1 MNMMKQN
8 NMFFLGAAIALALS
22 SRVAADANDNEVF
35 ISQTGDNIELTI
47 RQIGAGNKFGG
58 DDFSGTSIDMTM
70 TTSDSY
76 FDILLDG
83 DYNKMFGTVATT
95 GSTINNFITG
105 DYNLWNQKIGVAN
118 TADTITID
126 SAITGSTNSIVF
138 RAGNDDDTYNLGTPL
153 WTQTTA
159 EANWKLVDTTW
170 TRVATG
176 QAYFTQAWNPTAGS
190 ADNLDMDLDVNGSDN
205 TMNVFVNSTNATFN
219 WDVTGSN
226 NWVQTTMED
235 GSDNNQTVGVTGDYN
250 FIFVGQDTGST
261 SGVTNNAILDATFN
275 TTHSDINIIQSDAN

>member
-8 NMFFLGAAIALALS
+8 NMFFLGAAIALAIS
-22 SRVAADANDNEVF
+22 SQVAADANDNEVF

-126 SAITGSTNSIVF
+126 SAITGSTNSVVF
-138 RAGNDDDTYNLGTPL
+138 RAGNADDTYNLTRHYGINYCGIIL
-153 WTQTTA
+153 DC
-159 EANWKLVDTTW
+159 VDATW
-170 TRVATG
+170 SRTVTG
-176 QAYFTQAWNPTAGS
+176 QTAYWGSWTPTAGS
-190 ADNLDMDLDVNGSDN
+190 ADSLDMDLDVNGSDN
-205 TMNVFVNSTNATFN
+205 TMNVFVNSTNATFD

-226 NWVQTTMED
+226 NWIQTTMED
-235 GSDNNQTVGVTGDYN
+235 GSDNSQTVGVTGDYN

>member
-1 MNMMKQN
+1 MNMNKSYIFV
-8 NMFFLGAAIALALS
+8 MFGLISMSNAIAG
-22 SRVAADANDNEVF
+22 DANDNEIF
-35 ISQTGDNIELTI
+35 IEQSGNNVELTI
-47 RQIGAGNKFGG
+47 QQIGAGNKYGG
-58 DDFSGTSIDMTM
+58 DNFGGTSIDMTM
-70 TTSDSY
+70 TVSDSY
-76 FDILLDG
+76 LDILLDG
-83 DYNKMFGTVATT
+83 DYNKMFGTMDTT

-205 TMNVFVNSTNATFN
+205 TMNVFVNSTNATFD

-235 GSDNNQTVGVTGDYN
+235 GSDNSQTVGVTGDYN